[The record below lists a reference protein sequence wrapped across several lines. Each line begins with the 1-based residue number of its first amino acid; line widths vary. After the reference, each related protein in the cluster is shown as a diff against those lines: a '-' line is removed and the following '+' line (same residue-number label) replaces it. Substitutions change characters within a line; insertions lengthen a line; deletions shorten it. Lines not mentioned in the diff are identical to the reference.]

1 MNINLSKEI
10 IKGGRHH
17 GQRHKHEHK
26 HRHGYANSYS
36 PYNNQ
41 GVIYQNRQAELSLPL
56 MPYGVY
62 DSSTMFYGYQ
72 GLTPYGVYNY
82 PPLMII
88 PSPLG
93 ALTDICGTKKCIKE
107 GTINIT
113 GSGVLLLLYRGTPN
127 DATEKYYALLVKS
140 TKDSKWSDMGG
151 HVQNNNG
158 SNKIEGNA
166 LKELKEES
174 KCLFTFNSMGANSF
188 FIDILDET
196 AGGGATDCFYRC
208 YIIKIQLTDDI
219 LKYLKKYFEYNTL
232 QLSHP
237 NYTFNP
243 EYKETS
249 DIAGFPIDKCTLIT
263 GSNGFASGHILH
275 DRTQIC
281 LFILNFVDI
290 YNKTVK
296 AFTEYGKLM
305 DTMGDKMIATGVA
318 SLGTGT
324 AAGGVV
330 KTAGGVAA
338 AAAVAADM
346 KHATTTTL
354 ITAIAVAVAAAADAA
369 VATAAA
375 AAALAALPAG
385 AKKIAADALKG
396 IQKQLADIAPQLT
409 DTNEPLKI
417 LKDMNAILTALA
429 PAPKL
434 APIEEALFKAKKQIT
449 STPANHHSVNLH
461 FDHYTNFYTMQL

>member
-17 GQRHKHEHK
+17 RQGHK

-93 ALTDICGTKKCIKE
+93 ALTETCGTKTCLKE
-107 GTINIT
+107 GAIKIT
-113 GSGVLLLLYRGTPN
+113 GSGVLLLLYRNTLSDP
-127 DATEKYYALLVKS
+127 TEKYYALLVKS
-140 TKDSKWSDMGG
+140 SKTSKWSDMGG
-151 HVQNNNG
+151 HVQNNNAL
-158 SNKIEGNA
+158 NKVEGNA

-174 KCLFTFNSMGANSF
+174 KCLFAFNSIGANSF
-188 FIDILDET
+188 FIDILDEQSI
-196 AGGGATDCFYRC
+196 DCIYRC

-249 DIAGFPIDKCTLIT
+249 DIAGFLIEKCVKIT
-263 GSNGFASGHILH
+263 DPLSYGGGELLH
-275 DRTQIC
+275 ERTQLC

-290 YNKTVK
+290 YNKTVS
-296 AFTEYGKLM
+296 AFEQYGKLM
-305 DTMGDKMIATGVA
+305 VDMGNKMIATGVA
-318 SLGTGT
+318 GLEDGVRP
-324 AAGGVV
+324 GGIV
-330 KTAGGVAA
+330 KTAGEAVPIAITTASDMNNVKTTALIAAVGTAVTAVGVAVQAVRAANVDLVAAVGGANVAIAA
-338 AAAVAADM
+338 AARALPDIQ
-346 KHATTTTL
+346 TQ
-354 ITAIAVAVAAAADAA
+354 
-369 VATAAA
+369 
-375 AAALAALPAG
+375 LAA
-385 AKKIAADALKG
+385 I
-396 IQKQLADIAPQLT
+396 
-409 DTNEPLKI
+409 
-417 LKDMNAILTALA
+417 
-429 PAPKL
+429 APKL
-434 APIEEALFKAKKQIT
+434 TTANGLLKTLQDMNIILATIPLAAKLTAIEAALLKAKTHIK
-449 STPANHHSVNLH
+449 SANNYQSVNLN